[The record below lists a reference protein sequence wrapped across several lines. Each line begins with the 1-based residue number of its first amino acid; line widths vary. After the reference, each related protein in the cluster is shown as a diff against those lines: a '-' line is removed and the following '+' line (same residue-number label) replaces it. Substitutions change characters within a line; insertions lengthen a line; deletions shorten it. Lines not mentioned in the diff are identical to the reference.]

1 MSAIAYRANYN
12 QSTYDSYSGGFNSLY
27 FKGIKKTK
35 RLLGGISLNVL
46 LTIIAIT
53 ACFAPYIALRCGAV
67 SLDSEIKNL
76 KQSLAGLT
84 EKNNTLETKV
94 SKGLSPAQIVS
105 WAKANHFIEV
115 NDFYPVVLNNTSSV
129 ALTK

>member
-12 QSTYDSYSGGFNSLY
+12 QNAYDSYNGGFNSLY
-27 FKGIKKTK
+27 FKGVKKTK

-46 LTIIAIT
+46 LIVVAIT
-53 ACFAPYIALRCGAV
+53 ACFGPYIALRCGVV

-76 KQSLAGLT
+76 KQSLVGLT
-84 EKNNTLETKV
+84 ENNNTLETKV
-94 SKGLSPAQIVS
+94 SRSLLPAQIVS
-105 WAKANHFIEV
+105 WAKANHFVEV
-115 NDFYPVVLNNTSSV
+115 NDFYPVILNNTNSV